1 MISKKNYLTKHRLIV
16 SYVQLDCQM
25 LIPNNAWPVKTYVY
39 QARSLF
45 LCGHFCKCSEHQQF
59 SVFTNSF
66 LVSTGLL
73 APAVF
78 LVVISFS
85 LSTTI
90 FLQDDFAVST
100 CSFLLAPAIFLGK
113 HLQFFCPYWQFVCEY
128 LQFSVTTFNYVTT
141 DSCSIVSGT
150 HSFSVIALT
159 VFC

>member
-1 MISKKNYLTKHRLIV
+1 MLGLLKHMYIKPDHCFCVDIFV
-16 SYVQLDCQM
+16 SAVST
-25 LIPNNAWPVKTYVY
+25 N
-39 QARSLF
+39 S
-45 LCGHFCKCSEHQQF
+45 F